1 MPTELSRVP
10 DAPLD
15 VQYGNLRLNAND
27 IVDASKVREAE
38 KKPFFSGPTLPYPP
52 PPTQA

>member
-1 MPTELSRVP
+1 MVTFKQQQHLLAGTVPTELSRVP

-27 IVDASKVREAE
+27 IVDASKVTREKE
-38 KKPFFSGPTLPYPP
+38 
-52 PPTQA
+52 